1 MAAALAAAAAATAAV
16 AAAAPVGNPAIQQRA
31 FKPYGSPP
39 PFDLEAER
47 DTFPIWEERW
57 NIFIALSTI
66 DEALDAALRPAYKT
80 NQLKS
85 CLSTPTLQAV
95 MSAGLTAA
103 QLKDHTAIIDLLRT
117 RCNAGRN
124 RHVWRHQ
131 FAVLYQLPNQTADNW
146 LCSLRDVSRKCDFS
160 QDCCAN
166 CEPTRI
172 LGQLIAG
179 VADNA
184 VRIKMLE
191 QGDALTLDQALTI
204 LRTAEATQSQAASLQ
219 TAESAINAIRRSAYK
234 TGKTE
239 ETKEKQLRFA
249 HGTKPPMEK
258 SATPGKTCDHCGK
271 SDHFAKVCEGTAK
284 PIGAIYIQ
292 NLATSGDSELVEL
305 SIAPNGQTAQEGTV
319 IHACSSRH
327 RFRTRCNSALHL
339 HFPFQ
344 TYPTS
349 GWQISKNG
357 DRKPH
362 SLFRRFQSKIK
373 WTGDG
378 GPHVQ

>member
-172 LGQLIAG
+172 LGQLIA
-179 VADNA
+179 
-184 VRIKMLE
+184 
-191 QGDALTLDQALTI
+191 LT
-204 LRTAEATQSQAASLQ
+204 
-219 TAESAINAIRRSAYK
+219 K
-234 TGKTE
+234 P
-239 ETKEKQLRFA
+239 EKQKKRRRNNCVSLMEPSLRWKNPQHRA
-249 HGTKPPMEK
+249 DTAGSKTPPK
-258 SATPGKTCDHCGK
+258 TQCPASGKTCDHCGK

-319 IHACSSRH
+319 IIHALPD
-327 RFRTRCNSALHL
+327 TGSALDA
-339 HFPFQ
+339 
-344 TYPTS
+344 
-349 GWQISKNG
+349 I
-357 DRKPH
+357 PH
-362 SLFRRFQSKIK
+362 STYTSHFKHIPLQAGKSAKTAIGNPIHCFGVFRAK
-373 WTGDG
+373 
-378 GPHVQ
+378 